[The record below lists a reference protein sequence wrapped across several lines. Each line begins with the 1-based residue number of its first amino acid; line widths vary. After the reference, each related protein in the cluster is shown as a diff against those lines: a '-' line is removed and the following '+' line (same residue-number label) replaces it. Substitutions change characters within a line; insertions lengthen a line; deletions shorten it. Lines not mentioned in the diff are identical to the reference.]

1 MNHIKLDGLLI
12 NQSLFQ
18 GISPFELESLKREV
32 VKIELDK
39 GLSLFQ
45 KGDNADACYI
55 LVYGLLKLAI
65 PASSGSHK
73 VIELIR
79 PGQCFGEAMVFLE
92 EPYPFYA
99 ETLEPSLLI
108 KIPKKALFKLLEQSP
123 SIARQMMTGLSYR
136 LLGFIRNLERQS
148 THNAMHRV
156 IDYLVQTAQ
165 TQETTEIR
173 LELKK
178 NVVAS
183 ILNLTPETFS
193 RMLQQLVEE
202 GLISVRASRIDLYS
216 IAALQEFLRF
226 YNEQE
231 MASTKSTRS
240 SSRSSTSL
248 SSRH

>member
-1 MNHIKLDGLLI
+1 
-12 NQSLFQ
+12 
-18 GISPFELESLKREV
+18 
-32 VKIELDK
+32 
-39 GLSLFQ
+39 
-45 KGDNADACYI
+45 
-55 LVYGLLKLAI
+55 
-65 PASSGSHK
+65 
-73 VIELIR
+73 
-79 PGQCFGEAMVFLE
+79 
-92 EPYPFYA
+92 
-99 ETLEPSLLI
+99 
-108 KIPKKALFKLLEQSP
+108 
-123 SIARQMMTGLSYR
+123 
-136 LLGFIRNLERQS
+136 
-148 THNAMHRV
+148 MHRV